1 MKDVVI
7 IGSGIGG
14 LASAIRFRN
23 KGYNVTVLEQN
34 KYPGGKLTE
43 IKLNAFRFDAGP
55 SLFTMPELIEELFT
69 LSGKNIKDYF
79 EYDQLTTICNYFFED
94 GTIIKAHA
102 DPLKFAQ
109 EIENKTT
116 DSKSKVL
123 AHLKKSAFIYQTTN
137 QLFLNKSLHKLKSYL
152 SLNTFVSFLKL
163 PFINPFKTM
172 DEVNKKQFNDEKN
185 RLIFNRYATYNGSNP
200 YKAPAILNLIPHLE
214 FNKGAYFPKNGM
226 ISITN
231 ALYQLS
237 KEIGVEF
244 HFNQKV
250 EHIVTD
256 SGQTI
261 KGVKTTSDFFKA
273 NKVVCNTDVKNVY
286 QDLLPDSKQLQ
297 KVLKQERSSSALI
310 FYWGISQTFEALN
323 LHNIFFSKD
332 YKKEFDAIFNQ
343 KNIYNDPTIYINITS
358 KYNSNDAPKG
368 SENWFVMINVPS
380 DNNQNWE
387 DLIATAKKN
396 IIIKLNRILKVNL
409 EDIIVEEAQLT
420 PKLIELKTSS
430 YKGSLYG
437 TASNN
442 RMAAFFRH
450 PNFSKQ
456 YPNLY
461 FCGGSVHPGGGIP
474 LALSSAKIIDKYIKN
489 VK

>member
-1 MKDVVI
+1 MKEVVI
-7 IGSGIGG
+7 IGSGVGG
-14 LASAIRFRN
+14 LASAIRFKN
-23 KGYNVTVLEQN
+23 KGYNVIVLEQN
-34 KYPGGKLTE
+34 SYPGGKLTE
-43 IKLNAFRFDAGP
+43 INLNDFRFDAGP
-55 SLFTMPELIEELFT
+55 SLFTLPELIEELFS
-69 LSGKNIKDYF
+69 LSHKKISDYF
-79 EYDQLTTICNYFFED
+79 EYNQLTNICNYFFED
-94 GTIIKAHA
+94 GTIIKANS
-102 DPLKFAQ
+102 DPSIFAK
-109 EIENKTT
+109 EIENKTA

-123 AHLKKSAFIYQTTN
+123 AHLNQSKFIYQTTN

-172 DEVNKKQFNDEKN
+172 NEVNKKRFKDEKN

-214 FNKGAYFPKNGM
+214 FNKGAFFPKDGM

-231 ALYQLS
+231 ALYQLA
-237 KEIGVEF
+237 KDIGVTF
-244 HFNQKV
+244 YFNQKV
-250 EHIVTD
+250 ESIATN
-256 SGQTI
+256 SKQTVS
-261 KGVKTTSDFFKA
+261 GVKTKTDFFKA

-286 QDLLPDSKQLQ
+286 QDLLPNPKQLQ
-297 KVLKQERSSSALI
+297 KIMKQERSSSALI
-310 FYWGISQTFEALN
+310 FYWGINHSFENLD
-323 LHNIFFSKD
+323 LHNIFFSNE
-332 YKKEFDAIFNQ
+332 YEKEFDAIFNQ
-343 KNIYNDPTIYINITS
+343 KTIYKEPTIYINITS
-358 KYNSNDAPKG
+358 KCNPKDAPKG

-380 DNNQNWE
+380 DYNQDW
-387 DLIATAKKN
+387 DRLIEESKTN
-396 IIIKLNRILKVNL
+396 IISKLNRILKCNIEEL
-409 EDIIVEEAQLT
+409 IIEEERLT

-456 YPNLY
+456 YKNLY

-474 LALSSAKIIDKYIKN
+474 LALSSAKIIDKYITNAK
-489 VK
+489 